1 MGYLGNYGISLHR
14 TLYLTLA
21 QTQKA
26 MSLNIVVEYSY
37 HTLLLH
43 IWRSQVQLLIWRPV
57 NRLMFFLSPLI
68 HMLEKYLGIGYS
80 YFLPYSSQFVINI

>member
-26 MSLNIVVEYSY
+26 K
-37 HTLLLH
+37 
-43 IWRSQVQLLIWRPV
+43 LLIWRPV

-80 YFLPYSSQFVINI
+80 YFLLYSSQFVINI